1 MGLWRFGVFR
11 KLHASGHGLPYTSP
25 VATITTETLRNG
37 LVLAVEEQPEN
48 RGAAFSLLVPAGA
61 TTDPEELGGSAA
73 VLEHWLWKGAGCYD
87 ARAFAE
93 ALDDLGVRRGSQ
105 TGVEYTTFS
114 AALLPEVLPRALELF
129 SLLFLA
135 PRLEDATFESARRA
149 VEEELAALEDD
160 PPKKL
165 FVRLRGEVFKSPHG
179 RNVEGRF
186 ETLARITPEAL
197 RVQFARR
204 YTPRGAI
211 LAVAGGVRFEEVR
224 EAVEK
229 TLGCWGG
236 PEVSLPAPETTP
248 PHAARWQEE
257 TAQVQIGL
265 YYRDVPPE
273 DPRFYPA
280 RLAAQVLSGG
290 MASRL
295 FTEVREKRGLVY
307 AVYASPGAFRGFGY
321 LAAYAGTTPKRAEET
336 QAVLKAEIARLSE
349 GVTEEEL
356 ARAKIRTRSALVMQ
370 SESAQAR
377 AGGMVRDLFLLGRVR
392 SLDEIEAR
400 VEAVTLEELNAF
412 LAEHPYTE
420 PWEGVLGPEGGAA

>member
-1 MGLWRFGVFR
+1 M
-11 KLHASGHGLPYTSP
+11 
-25 VATITTETLRNG
+25 ATITTETLRNG

-48 RGAAFSLLVPAGA
+48 RGAAFTLLVPAGA
-61 TTDPEELGGSAA
+61 TTDPEPYLGSAA
-73 VLEHWLWKGAGCYD
+73 VMEHWLWKGAGSYD

-93 ALDDLGVRRGSQ
+93 ALDDLGVRRGSE

-129 SLLFLA
+129 SLMFLA
-135 PRLEDATFESARRA
+135 PRLADETFESARRA

-165 FVRLRGEVFKSPHG
+165 FVRLRREVFQSPHG
-179 RNVEGRF
+179 RNVEGSFESLARLSP
-186 ETLARITPEAL
+186 ETLRAQYP
-197 RVQFARR
+197 RR

-211 LAVAGGVRFEEVR
+211 LAVAGGVRFGEVR
-224 EAVEK
+224 DAVQK
-229 TLGCWGG
+229 TFGCWGG
-236 PEVSLPAPETTP
+236 PEVALPAPETTP
-248 PHAARWQEE
+248 PHAARWVEE

-265 YYRDVPPE
+265 YYKDVPPD
-273 DPRFYPA
+273 DPRFYAA
-280 RLAAQVLSGG
+280 RLASQVLSGG

-307 AVYASPGAFRGFGY
+307 TVYASPGAFKGFGW
-321 LAAYAGTTPKRAEET
+321 LAAYAGTTPERAEET
-336 QAVLKAEIARLSE
+336 LKVVKAEIARLKE

-356 ARAKIRTRSALVMQ
+356 ERAKIRTKSALVMQ

-392 SLDEIEAR
+392 SLEEIEER
-400 VEAVTLEELNAF
+400 VNAVTLEAINAF
-412 LAEHPYTE
+412 LAEHPYVN
-420 PWEGVLGPEGGAA
+420 PWEGVLGPVGGAA